1 MKKILALALA
11 LIAFAAVSKADDRP
25 VTADQ
30 LPAAAKTF
38 IKSYYPDEKISFV
51 TKDDDLI
58 RPDFNVVL
66 SNGVRIDFDNSG
78 SLDKIEVGKTMMPS
92 GIVPVQ
98 ISDYVSA
105 HFPEVR
111 IIGYEVGRRTFEVK
125 LSNGMDL
132 KFNTR
137 YALIEI
143 DD

>member
-25 VTADQ
+25 VTADR

-98 ISDYVSA
+98 ISD
-105 HFPEVR
+105 
-111 IIGYEVGRRTFEVK
+111 
-125 LSNGMDL
+125 
-132 KFNTR
+132 
-137 YALIEI
+137 
-143 DD
+143 

>member
-1 MKKILALALA
+1 MKKILVLALA
-11 LIAFAAVSKADDRP
+11 LIAFAAVSNADDRP

-92 GIVPVQ
+92 DIVPVQ

-111 IIGYEVGRRTFEVK
+111 ITEYEVGRRTFEVK